1 MEETMEET
9 VDLNHEQTKPKENL
23 LMFFLISLG
32 AQIVAYQVHE
42 FGHYLVGM
50 IFGIEQRFVLTGI
63 MHEELSGLHQALYSL
78 GGPVIT
84 FVLAVLSL
92 ILLISSKKENYYLLS
107 FVYANTLL
115 RIQPMVD
122 SLISNS
128 IQYQDEYKIAK
139 SLGLSGQLLC
149 IISLVVFSAIFAAAV
164 YYSGKKKILKVILF
178 IVASGVAAIIINS
191 LGKMLFY

>member
-1 MEETMEET
+1 MEETMAI
-9 VDLNHEQTKPKENL
+9 DLNHKTKPKENL
-23 LMFFLISLG
+23 LIFFLISLG

-107 FVYANTLL
+107 FVYANSLL
-115 RIQPMVD
+115 RIQPMAD
-122 SLISNS
+122 SLISKS

-139 SLGLSGQLLC
+139 SLGMSGQLLC
-149 IISLVVFSAIFAAAV
+149 IISLVVFSAIFAAAIC
-164 YYSGKKKILKVILF
+164 YSGKRKILKVILSIF
-178 IVASGVAAIIINS
+178 ASGAAAIIINN
-191 LGKMLFY
+191 LAKMLFY